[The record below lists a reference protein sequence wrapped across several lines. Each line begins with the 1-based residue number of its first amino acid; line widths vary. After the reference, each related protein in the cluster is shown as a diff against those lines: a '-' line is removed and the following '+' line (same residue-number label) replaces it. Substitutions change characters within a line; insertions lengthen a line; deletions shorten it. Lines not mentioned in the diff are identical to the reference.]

1 MNCLQQKT
9 RANQEN
15 YKEERTDA
23 TKVCKQKKKLW
34 LNNKIF
40 QIRLS

>member
-9 RANQEN
+9 RANQEH

-23 TKVCKQKKKLW
+23 TKVCKQKRTYSLTTKYCKLD
-34 LNNKIF
+34 
-40 QIRLS
+40 

>member
-9 RANQEN
+9 RVNQEH

-23 TKVCKQKKKLW
+23 TKVCKQKKEPMA
-34 LNNKIF
+34 
-40 QIRLS
+40 